1 LDGITIIKKSLIMD
15 KEIKKTSQEIIDMLC
30 DRKGFDNWWYSL
42 DDDIEN
48 EIISEIEK
56 IIQNRLVSKKSNEGS

>member
-1 LDGITIIKKSLIMD
+1 MD
-15 KEIKKTSQEIIDMLC
+15 KEIKKTTLQIIDMLC
-30 DRKGFDNWWYSL
+30 DRNGFDHWWYSL

-56 IIQNRLVSKKSNEGS
+56 IIQNRLVSKKSNERN